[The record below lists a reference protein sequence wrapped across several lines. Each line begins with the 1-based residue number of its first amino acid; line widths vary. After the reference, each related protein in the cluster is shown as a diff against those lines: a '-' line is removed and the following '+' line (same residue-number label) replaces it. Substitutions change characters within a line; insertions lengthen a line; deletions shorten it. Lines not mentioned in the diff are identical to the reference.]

1 MRKLILCFLGCL
13 ALFHLSAC
21 EKVPASGEE
30 QQEHQNGQEGQ
41 EENGTKKVL
50 VACFSFTGNTKAF
63 AETIANITG
72 GDLYMIVPEE
82 TYGSENSNYYDESTR
97 AYKEQYGPASFRP
110 GFKKTLENAS
120 AYDVIIL
127 GSPIWYGKSPRVI
140 LSFLDAYGFSG
151 KTVIPFVTSA
161 STGISNVHSEL
172 PATYPDIKWKEGKR
186 LNGMSDDQL
195 KSWLKGLGL

>member
-1 MRKLILCFLGCL
+1 MLSGCL
-13 ALFHLSAC
+13 TLLQLSAC
-21 EKVPASGEE
+21 EKVQTSGEE
-30 QQEHQNGQEGQ
+30 QQEQQNGQ
-41 EENGTKKVL
+41 KVL

-63 AETIANITG
+63 AEKIANITG

-82 TYGSENSNYYDESTR
+82 AYGSENSNYYDESTR

-110 GFKKTLENAS
+110 SFKKTLENAS

-186 LNGMSDDQL
+186 LSGMSDNQL

>member
-1 MRKLILCFLGCL
+1 MRKRILCFLGCL
-13 ALFHLSAC
+13 ALLQIAC
-21 EKVPASGEE
+21 EKVQASGEE
-30 QQEHQNGQEGQ
+30 QQEQQNGQ
-41 EENGTKKVL
+41 KVL

-63 AETIANITG
+63 AEKIANITG
-72 GDLYMIVPEE
+72 GELYMIVPEE

-110 GFKKTLENAS
+110 SFKKTLENAS

-151 KTVIPFVTSA
+151 KIVIPFVTSA
-161 STGISNVHSEL
+161 STGISNVNSEL

-186 LNGMSDDQL
+186 LSGMSDDQL